1 MFEERR
7 RQKRDHNP
15 RPEAL
20 KHDHDWYDGSATT
33 TRHKNSHHKDG
44 QHDHIERRHR
54 EASHHVAD
62 RRREDEDFG
71 GAAGKPRHTAR
82 KRRVLPPQ
90 SILDQ

>member
-20 KHDHDWYDGSATT
+20 KHDHDWHDGSATASC
-33 TRHKNSHHKDG
+33 HKNSHYKDG
-44 QHDHIERRHR
+44 QYNHIERGHR
-54 EASHHVAD
+54 EASHNVAD

-71 GAAGKPRHTAR
+71 GAASKPRHTAR
-82 KRRVLPPQ
+82 KRRVLPP
-90 SILDQ
+90 